1 MNDLGSVINAL
12 NQALPG
18 RATVIRIARTNE
30 IHCRV
35 DDSRSCGDKVLV
47 LVRPESVHLS
57 RHAQT
62 AEKNVWPGEVK
73 AKTFMGDFID
83 CEVACDGLSLRAK
96 IDPYSDLRE
105 TDMVYVSVD
114 PSRCAVI
121 PVAQS

>member
-1 MNDLGSVINAL
+1 MTNAIPGQTKGASEGLCVVQTPLG
-12 NQALPG
+12 
-18 RATVIRIARTNE
+18 E

-35 DDSRSCGDKVLV
+35 DDRRSCGDKVLV
-47 LVRPESVHLS
+47 LVRPESVQLS

-62 AEKNVWPGEVK
+62 AGKNVWPGEVK

-83 CEVACDGLSLRAK
+83 CEVACDGLSVRAK

-121 PVAQS
+121 PLAEP